1 MEFNSDL
8 VLNIAIVVGVVG
20 AVAALYFGN
29 KKKKAFEVIAYLVDY
44 AENQFG
50 AGNGEYKYNYV
61 VTNIY
66 PMLPS
71 LLKNVVSPSTVD
83 KWIEEAVNN
92 LQDELKKKIE
102 SNK

>member
-29 KKKKAFEVIAYLVDY
+29 KKKKAFEVISYLVDY

-50 AGNGEYKYNYV
+50 SGNGEYKYNYV
-61 VTNIY
+61 IDYEYNKGNDIKNLIYYEYCLYNII
-66 PMLPS
+66 LDKVIEAGEIKWVRS
-71 LLKNVVSPSTVD
+71 L
-83 KWIEEAVNN
+83 
-92 LQDELKKKIE
+92 
-102 SNK
+102 